1 MGKEKINETL
11 IGTIFAG
18 AILLLVYWTI
28 KKVGSASLNLITR
41 AMGSGT
47 QIPAKKVTNFIDKLY
62 KNKSFIVDFVKII
75 QNEGGIDDFVK
86 KTKYSADTWSS
97 GDTVTPAVVW
107 YGYKE
112 FEKDENIGLDLNKNA
127 VRVVDKLLKTN
138 SFKSLAQK
146 DKLSDKENEATK
158 YLTWI
163 SSHPDSKERAE
174 YIIEYSKGKLTDYKA
189 ILSSET
195 WVKLKEELKL

>member
-146 DKLSDKENEATK
+146 DKLSDKEIQTVGNALFLTITNDEFKKVGEK
-158 YLTWI
+158 YIKASLQKNSNKLENSI
-163 SSHPDSKERAE
+163 SLK
-174 YIIEYSKGKLTDYKA
+174 KLIPNNIK
-189 ILSSET
+189 
-195 WVKLKEELKL
+195 